1 MTQKEIKE
9 KSPQG
14 LNAYVY
20 ALVGCENQ
28 HRAWENRMGA
38 GSLDKEDD
46 AHIPNVDYYEALE
59 ICKSQDTETHLRI
72 EAAVRHAQAAFQEVM
87 DREVGKELA
96 QLIAGL

>member
-1 MTQKEIKE
+1 MTNNQIKE

-14 LNAYVY
+14 LNSYVY
-20 ALVGCENQ
+20 TLVGCENQ

-38 GSLDKEDD
+38 GSLNPEDD
-46 AHIPNVDYYEALE
+46 AHIPAVDYYAALA

-72 EAAVRHAQAAFQEVM
+72 ENAVKKAQAAFQDIM
-87 DREVGKELA
+87 DKEVGRELA